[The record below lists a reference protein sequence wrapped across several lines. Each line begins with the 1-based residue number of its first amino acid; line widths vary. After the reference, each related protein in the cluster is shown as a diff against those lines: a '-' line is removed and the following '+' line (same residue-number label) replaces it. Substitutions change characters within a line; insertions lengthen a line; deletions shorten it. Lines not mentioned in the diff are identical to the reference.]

1 VLSGTNGHT
10 QPNAA
15 HRRIASIFFISR
27 FTMRSSAGVVH
38 RSMPS
43 LSVSDIYDSV
53 TYNLRSVHHAS
64 SEYLDAYRKQV
75 ALLVHNIDARNSRP
89 SIEKRHT
96 NATRLTSSHKQV
108 AADST

>member
-1 VLSGTNGHT
+1 
-10 QPNAA
+10 
-15 HRRIASIFFISR
+15 
-27 FTMRSSAGVVH
+27 
-38 RSMPS
+38 
-43 LSVSDIYDSV
+43 
-53 TYNLRSVHHAS
+53 
-64 SEYLDAYRKQV
+64 LDAYRKQV